1 MFALRSDQI
10 ARVITIV
17 LGLFAYQKPAVK
29 CLGGFKLLMG
39 GCGYFNIPYLLRL
52 SWSVILNLQFSYLT
66 GFSSYLRKMPFKVAT
81 IFSMQCYALGHEK
94 S

>member
-29 CLGGFKLLMG
+29 CIDGFKVLLG

-52 SWSVILNLQFSYLT
+52 SWSVILSVQFSYFT
-66 GFSSYLRKMPFKVAT
+66 GFSPYLKKMPLKVAT
-81 IFSMQCYALGHEK
+81 IFSMQCYALRHEK